1 MPRDRQRPRTLEPAS
16 RRFLLRLP
24 AGLHAALVRR
34 AAARDLS
41 LNEYLVRRLAGAEP
55 HPSSETLTPLL
66 LARAQTVAGARV
78 IGAIVH
84 GSWTRGEAR
93 AASDVDVLIV
103 VDESLSLTRALYRA
117 WDQEPITW
125 QGRSVDVHFVHVPR
139 AVDRAGGV
147 WCEAAIEGRL
157 VADTSGRV
165 EDALLDIRRA
175 IADGR
180 LVRKRVHGQQ
190 YWTSA
195 A

>member
-1 MPRDRQRPRTLEPAS
+1 MLEPAS

-24 AGLHAALVRR
+24 AGLHAALLHR
-34 AAARDLS
+34 AGGRDLS

-66 LARAQTVAGARV
+66 LARAQSVAGTRV
-78 IGAIVH
+78 IGAILH

-93 AASDVDVLIV
+93 TASDVDVLIV
-103 VDESLSLTRALYRA
+103 VDESLPLTRALYRA

-125 QGRSVDVHFVHVPR
+125 QGRPVDVHFVHLPR
-139 AVDRAGGV
+139 EIDRAGGM

-165 EDALLDIRRA
+165 EDTLINIRRA

-180 LVRKRVHGQQ
+180 FVRKRVHGQP
-190 YWTSA
+190 YWTA
-195 A
+195 AA